1 MIYAKN
7 RIDFNNLNSFY
18 NMVLYVRKRVD
29 GLVFVH
35 SIDELRKFE
44 GNYFPGTRVVLGD
57 LSVFSRP
64 MIEFMLKF
72 LEENPVVDCFSSED
86 IDNPVLLSRFVR
98 VDKTPLSLSPS
109 PSLDQFTESDKSYR
123 SVELYLDL
131 PYRLKLMAVGA
142 DTLRMSLLYNCG
154 KLRK

>member
-1 MIYAKN
+1 
-7 RIDFNNLNSFY
+7 
-18 NMVLYVRKRVD
+18 MVLYVRKRVD

-44 GNYFPGTRVVLGD
+44 SNYFPGTRVVLGD

-98 VDKTPLSLSPS
+98 VDKAPLSLSPS
-109 PSLDQFTESDKSYR
+109 PSLDQFTASDKSYR

-142 DTLRMSLLYNCG
+142 DTLRMSLLYNCD

>member
-1 MIYAKN
+1 
-7 RIDFNNLNSFY
+7 
-18 NMVLYVRKRVD
+18 MVLYVRKRVD

-44 GNYFPGTRVVLGD
+44 SNYFPGTRVVLGD

-98 VDKTPLSLSPS
+98 VDKIPLSLSPS
-109 PSLDQFTESDKSYR
+109 PSLDQFTASDKSYR